1 MGYYVIKKLAP
12 KIFEKAKKKAEEN
25 EMKKQ
30 EKKKEDKKKQEE
42 WRWLQRMS
50 ILNTYV
56 NK

>member
-30 EKKKEDKKKQEE
+30 EKKK
-42 WRWLQRMS
+42 RN
-50 ILNTYV
+50 I
-56 NK
+56 